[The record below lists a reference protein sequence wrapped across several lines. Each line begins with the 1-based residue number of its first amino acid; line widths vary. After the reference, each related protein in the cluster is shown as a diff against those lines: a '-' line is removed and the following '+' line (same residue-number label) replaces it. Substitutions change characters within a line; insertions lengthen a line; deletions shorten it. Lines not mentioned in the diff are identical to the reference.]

1 MSVRGRIT
9 LVLLIG
15 AMLALYWPA
24 VQSLWVIWL
33 DVNATTY
40 THGLLIAALSLWLL
54 WRNEA
59 RAADSA
65 ATSRKQD
72 GRGLFIGAL
81 CLLVLGWQLAFRA
94 GIQLGYQL
102 LLPLLIWCAIRVSLG
117 AAAARRAA
125 FPLGFLYFAIPVWD
139 YLIPLAQQGTIHAVR
154 FMLRVVGIPAYFS
167 GDTVHIPS
175 GVFAIE
181 GGCSGLHFLVVGL
194 AIAALLGELRGD
206 SWRMRVRWLVV
217 ALLLAVLTNW
227 VRVFTIIVLG
237 HVTHMQHYIVS
248 VSHYW
253 YGWGLFLVAVFALF
267 LYERRFPER
276 TPATGPA
283 GPGEPIASRLAPAP
297 AAMALAVTL
306 AIAALPA
313 MLNPVI
319 DARTAGDV
327 PRLVRPLRI
336 ESAGWRYAPAD
347 EHAWRPVQVGAD
359 LEQRW
364 RFASDAQEVE
374 LYVAWYRDQ
383 KSRKKLGGYANRPR
397 GEAELLEEQQVREG
411 GHEFSAQR
419 VTADGGEALLWIEY
433 RVGDR
438 VFASPTRAQ
447 LWYSWR
453 ALTTL
458 SSLSSSVRALRSP
471 CQPDCEAA
479 SSALSDFV
487 SQGGGSL

>member
-1 MSVRGRIT
+1 MSVRGRLT

-24 VQSLWVIWL
+24 VQALWVIWL
-33 DVNATTY
+33 DVKTTTY

-54 WRNEA
+54 WRNDA
-59 RAADSA
+59 RAASSVA
-65 ATSRKQD
+65 PQKRD
-72 GRGLFIGAL
+72 GRGLFMVAL
-81 CLLVLGWQLAFRA
+81 CVLVLGWQLAFRA
-94 GIQLGYQL
+94 GIQLGYLL
-102 LLPLLIWCAIRVSLG
+102 LLPPLIWCAVRVSLG

-125 FPLGFLYFAIPVWD
+125 FPLGFLYFAMPLWD

-181 GGCSGLHFLVVGL
+181 GGCSGLHFIVVAL

-217 ALLLAVLTNW
+217 TLLLAVLTNW
-227 VRVFTIIVLG
+227 IRVFTIIVLG

-253 YGWGLFLVAVFALF
+253 YGWGLFLIAVFALF

-276 TPATGPA
+276 EPATDPV
-283 GPGEPIASRLAPAP
+283 GPGEPAGLRFAPAP
-297 AAMALAVTL
+297 VAMAL

-313 MLNPVI
+313 TLNPVI
-319 DARTAGDV
+319 EARTASEV
-327 PRLVRPLRI
+327 PRLARPLRI

-347 EHAWRPVQVGAD
+347 EHAWRPSQVGAD

-364 RFASDAQEVE
+364 RFASESKEVE

-383 KSRKKLGGYANRPR
+383 KARKKLGGYSNRPR
-397 GEAELLEEQQVREG
+397 GEAELLEEQQVRES
-411 GHEFSAQR
+411 GHEYSAQR

-438 VFASPTRAQ
+438 AFASPTRAQ

-453 ALTTL
+453 TLATL

-471 CQPDCEAA
+471 CRPDCEAA
-479 SSALSDFV
+479 SSALSHFV

>member
-1 MSVRGRIT
+1 MRGRLT

-40 THGLLIAALSLWLL
+40 THGLLVAALSLWLL
-54 WRNEA
+54 WRNDA
-59 RAADSA
+59 RAAGPVA
-65 ATSRKQD
+65 GPQTRD
-72 GRGLFIGAL
+72 GRGLFMVAL
-81 CLLVLGWQLAFRA
+81 CLLVLGWQIAFRA
-94 GIQLGYQL
+94 GIQLGYL
-102 LLPLLIWCAIRVSLG
+102 VLLPPLLWCAIRVSLG

-125 FPLGFLYFAIPVWD
+125 FPLGFLYFAIPIWD
-139 YLIPLAQQGTIHAVR
+139 YLGPLAQLGTIHAVR

-175 GVFAIE
+175 GAFAIE
-181 GGCSGLHFLVVGL
+181 GGCNGIHFMIVAL
-194 AIAALLGELRGD
+194 AIAALLGQLRGD
-206 SWRMRVRWLVV
+206 SWRLRVRWLVV
-217 ALLLAVLTNW
+217 ALALAVLTNW
-227 VRVFTIIVLG
+227 IRVFTIIVLG
-237 HVTHMQHYIVS
+237 HATYMQHYIVS

-253 YGWGLFLVAVFALF
+253 YGWGLFLVAMFALF
-267 LYERRFPER
+267 VYERRFPER
-276 TPATGPA
+276 TPATDPA
-283 GPGEPIASRLAPAP
+283 GPAKPAGLRLAPVP
-297 AAMALAVTL
+297 AAMALAV
-306 AIAALPA
+306 AALPA

-319 DARTAGDV
+319 EARTAGEV
-327 PRLVRPLRI
+327 PRLARPLRI
-336 ESAGWRYAPAD
+336 ESAGWGYAPAD

-364 RFASDAQEVE
+364 RFVSDTREVE

-383 KSRKKLGGYANRPR
+383 KLRKKLGGYSNRPR
-397 GEAELLEEQQVREG
+397 GEAALLEEQQVRES

-419 VTADGGEALLWIEY
+419 VMADGGEALLWIEY

-438 VFASPTRAQ
+438 AFASPTRAQ

-453 ALTTL
+453 TLATL
-458 SSLSSSVRALRSP
+458 SSLPSSVHVLRSP

-479 SSALSDFV
+479 SSALSLFV